1 MLRIVDEVTLL
12 LRRDEDLTFT
22 HIPTLSLRYGVAGAV
37 LMDLAIENR
46 IDTDLEQLTLIDAT
60 PVGDELLD
68 PTLAEIAASPGR
80 DVRYWLERTAARAD
94 AIHSGILDRLID
106 RGILERREYSSKRR
120 FRSWRPEV
128 IDGEARREVRMRV
141 MSVLL
146 GDDIPEPRDVMLVCL
161 ADACGAFVELLS
173 RGEFV
178 DVVPRIEQIRKMELI
193 GRAVL
198 EAIDESQAAL
208 AASMMHQV
216 V

>member
-12 LRRDEDLTFT
+12 LRRDEDLAFT
-22 HIPTLSLRYGVAGAV
+22 HIPTLSLRYGLAGAV

-60 PVGDELLD
+60 PVGDDLLD
-68 PTLAEIAASPGR
+68 PTLAAIAASPGH
-80 DVRYWLERTAARAD
+80 DVRHWLEQTAARAD
-94 AIHSGILDRLID
+94 VVHAGVLDRLIG
-106 RGILERREYSSKRR
+106 RGILERRQYSAKKR

-146 GDDIPEPRDVMLVCL
+146 GNDIPEPRDVMLVCL

-173 RGEFV
+173 RGEFA